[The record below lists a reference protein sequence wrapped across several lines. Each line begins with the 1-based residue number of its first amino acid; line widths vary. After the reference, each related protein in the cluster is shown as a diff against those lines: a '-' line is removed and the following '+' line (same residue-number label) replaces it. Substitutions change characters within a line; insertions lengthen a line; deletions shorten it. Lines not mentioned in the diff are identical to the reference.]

1 MLLRRIEVARSKIG
15 IGGGG
20 LDSMPAPQPPLA
32 SKLTGDAE
40 DMPSS
45 ELEGVYRSVFEG
57 DGEGGKRRERGRS
70 WARGDG
76 GGMGSYAK
84 DLVRRREQREIW
96 GRRGRNEQDGEE
108 GARRQGRGRQGRVGD
123 GAVQFA
129 HWSAKEDVVS
139 PPGETPVVLSPLA
152 HSFDSR
158 VHSRILL
165 TPESTRAFF

>member
-1 MLLRRIEVARSKIG
+1 MRRIEVARSKIG

-57 DGEGGKRRERGRS
+57 EGEGGKRRERGRS

-152 HSFDSR
+152 HSFDTR

-165 TPESTRAFF
+165 TPESTRAFL